1 MRKKAKKHQNGKCPP
16 RTGLELP
23 RSLKSARWRFRGP
36 PRGDPFFGGGGG
48 ENGRPLSDE
57 GGGIWGFYFF
67 KDQRGELLRYR
78 AYRGCYSPH
87 GCGEAGKRLGSLCAI
102 EVEGL
107 KP

>member
-1 MRKKAKKHQNGKCPP
+1 M
-16 RTGLELP
+16 
-23 RSLKSARWRFRGP
+23 
-36 PRGDPFFGGGGG
+36 GDHSRMKGAAFGGFTFLRTR
-48 ENGRPLSDE
+48 EE
-57 GGGIWGFYFF
+57 
-67 KDQRGELLRYR
+67 KLLRYR

>member
-1 MRKKAKKHQNGKCPP
+1 MGYL
-16 RTGLELP
+16 GG
-23 RSLKSARWRFRGP
+23 SL
-36 PRGDPFFGGGGG
+36 FGGAQKWATTPRLKGGLRAFTLIG
-48 ENGRPLSDE
+48 TSTGPEEN
-57 GGGIWGFYFF
+57 
-67 KDQRGELLRYR
+67 LLRYR